1 MLLSGEDRLA
11 MCRLAA
17 KDHARFSVSDIE
29 LRREGKSFT
38 FDTVCEL
45 RQLYPDDKLYLIV
58 GSDMFLSIDSW
69 YRAQELMHMITICA
83 AAREKGE
90 YDQLIEKQL
99 VLDTQGVKSVIC
111 EIDELPVSSTD
122 IRRRLREGL
131 SVEGMLPSR
140 VLDYIK
146 AHRLYES

>member
-1 MLLSGEDRLA
+1 
-11 MCRLAA
+11 
-17 KDHARFSVSDIE
+17 
-29 LRREGKSFT
+29 
-38 FDTVCEL
+38 
-45 RQLYPDDKLYLIV
+45 
-58 GSDMFLSIDSW
+58 
-69 YRAQELMHMITICA
+69 MITICA